1 MRTTIIVTVSV
12 AAALLLVGCGSSSA
26 VPRPDVSGLAALD
39 AQATLAVWS
48 AQEAAA
54 ASATRQAAESQAQ
67 AAQAAAAGTAAA
79 VDAAN
84 ATVAANATGVALDTA
99 RMSAEAT
106 ATWDALAARQM
117 AMGIEATATA
127 DAAALAFQEATAA
140 KALAA
145 RQAQIDRDVMWNR
158 MLPWLVGVAVV
169 VVSAVVVGVVGVWAL
184 PRIWRARPQQA
195 GDTWIMVDAN
205 GMPTVLNRT
214 PRALPLVESMA
225 QLPAVAGSA
234 SAPVADWVDFARWR
248 SATQAPIGVA
258 DGRRPIVLDT
268 RVSPHLF
275 IAGSSRRGKTSG
287 GLVPYVTWA
296 LVAGFNVVLLGE
308 RAADFG
314 AFYSHPNA
322 THLRAFSDEE
332 RVELTRTALESAR
345 REMERRDRVLHA
357 ARLNTWSELLRREP
371 GEAGQLLIVVDE
383 FLALAT
389 MGGTAVGRSMM
400 SNVASLTSQAGK
412 FGIGVVLAA
421 TDPRREA
428 LGAMGYTAIKQCA
441 RMAFGFN
448 DRGSSRSVLGDDA
461 AFNLPPGTFVYE
473 DMAGGRV
480 RGSAF
485 HPSAADVRSLLAT
498 RPIEPRA
505 LPDGLREIAEGATN
519 ELVEV
524 AAGDLDG
531 VGDEDVIML
540 PGPGP
545 LFTAPAPVREPDPDN
560 MTDADRA
567 RVVAEYQRTGSMA
580 AVQRA
585 IFPSYGG
592 SGGRAFYAIKD
603 VLAAAGEIEPY
614 RDAAMRPTPGYYQVA
629 SR

>member
-1 MRTTIIVTVSV
+1 MRTITVVIVSA

-26 VPRPDVSGLAALD
+26 VPRPDTSGLAALD

-205 GMPTVLNRT
+205 GMPTVLNRP

-567 RVVAEYQRTGSMA
+567 RVVAEYQRTRSMA
-580 AVQRA
+580 AVQRSV
-585 IFPSYGG
+585 FPSYSG

>member
-1 MRTTIIVTVSV
+1 MRTTIITVTVSV
-12 AAALLLVGCGSSSA
+12 AAALLLVGCGPSSSS
-26 VPRPDVSGLAALD
+26 PGPDVSGLAALD
-39 AQATLAVWS
+39 AQATLAMWS
-48 AQEAAA
+48 AQESAANA
-54 ASATRQAAESQAQ
+54 ATRQALDE
-67 AAQAAAAGTAAA
+67 AAAADAATAAA

-84 ATVAANATGVALDTA
+84 ATVAAGATAVAIDAA
-99 RMSAEAT
+99 RMAAGAT

-127 DAAALAFQEATAA
+127 DAAALAFQEAQAA

-145 RQAQIDRDVMWNR
+145 RQAEIDRDVMWNR
-158 MLPWLVGVAVV
+158 MLPWLVGLAAVV
-169 VVSAVVVGVVGVWAL
+169 MAAVVVGVVGVWAL
-184 PRIWRARPQQA
+184 PRIWRSRPQQA
-195 GDTWIMVDAN
+195 GDTWIMVGADGAP
-205 GMPTVLNRT
+205 MVLNRP

-234 SAPVADWVDFARWR
+234 SAPVADWGDFARWR

-332 RVELTRTALESAR
+332 RVELTQTALESAR

-524 AAGDLDG
+524 PIGDLDG
-531 VGDEDVIML
+531 DGDEDVIML

-545 LFTAPAPVREPDPDN
+545 MFTAPTPQREPDPDN

-567 RVVAEYQRTGSMA
+567 RVVAEYRRTGSMA

-585 IFPSYGG
+585 VFPSYGG

-603 VLAAAGEIEPY
+603 VLVTAGEMPPY
-614 RDAAMRPTPGYYQVA
+614 REAEMRPTPGYLYQ
-629 SR
+629 